1 MDKVHSCEINL
12 LLPSFSGYGVVRS
25 SLLMRTPLCGPRLLR
40 NFREESTWLLVQ
52 CWSIYQFLRMRKNH
66 VSKFFFLC
74 IFPSFKLL
82 WFVHNRSWEGI
93 KMASHKNSGVKKN
106 IIDFLFWLDLWQ
118 IFRKDASSLMFYP
131 LNWIV
136 GILKN

>member
-93 KMASHKNSGVKKN
+93 KKMSKKHNWFYILIRRLTIFQKRCFKFNVLSVELNSRN
-106 IIDFLFWLDLWQ
+106 T
-118 IFRKDASSLMFYP
+118 M
-131 LNWIV
+131 
-136 GILKN
+136 